1 MLGYYITKY
10 VKTSIVE
17 AVVFDGTQAMIDQF
31 SIIKRHDDYGIKT
44 MEGLLRVRVGD
55 YLVTGV
61 EGEHWAV
68 NPRIFDKTYKELPD
82 IPEGVTE
89 ILKYAAEN
97 KINLWNVLE
106 KARKS
111 VKKSMNGS
119 YWEKPDPTL
128 QWIWEHQNTLSIIW
142 NQYQE
147 PEKDW

>member
-10 VKTSIVE
+10 AKTSIVE
-17 AVVFDGTQAMIDQF
+17 AVVFDGTQAMMDQF
-31 SIIKRHDDYGIKT
+31 SIIKRHKDYWIKT
-44 MEGLLRVRVGD
+44 MEGLLRVKVGD

-68 NPRIFDKTYKELPD
+68 NPCIFDKTYRELPD
-82 IPEGVTE
+82 IPNGVTE
-89 ILKYAAEN
+89 TLKYAAEN

-106 KARKS
+106 KARKN
-111 VKKSMNGS
+111 VKKSMNGR
-119 YWEKPDPTL
+119 YWEKSDPTL